1 MRLTKKEKEQVY
13 EAVCCYLQLAEQ
25 KKTDRTQD
33 EIEALKSAHKKMQ
46 AELIWSILSKKLK
59 K

>member
-1 MRLTKKEKEQVY
+1 MRLTWKEKEQVY

-25 KKTDRTQD
+25 KRTDRTQD

-46 AELIWSILSKKLK
+46 VELMLSILRKRRK
-59 K
+59 

>member
-1 MRLTKKEKEQVY
+1 MRLTWKEKEQVY
-13 EAVCCYLQLAEQ
+13 EDVCCFLQMAEQ

-46 AELIWSILSKKLK
+46 VELMLSILRKKRK
-59 K
+59 

>member
-13 EAVCCYLQLAEQ
+13 EAVCCYLEMAEQ

-33 EIEALKSAHKKMQ
+33 DIEALKSAHKKMQ
-46 AELIWSILSKKLK
+46 TELAWSVLSNKLK

>member
-25 KKTDRTQD
+25 NKTDRTQD
-33 EIEALKSAHKKMQ
+33 EIETLKSAYKKMQ
-46 AELIWSILSKKLK
+46 VELMLSILRKKRK
-59 K
+59 

>member
-25 KKTDRTQD
+25 NKTDRTQD
-33 EIEALKSAHKKMQ
+33 EIEALKSAYKKMQ
-46 AELIWSILSKKLK
+46 VELMLSILRKKRK
-59 K
+59 

>member
-1 MRLTKKEKEQVY
+1 MILTWKEKEQVY

-25 KKTDRTQD
+25 KRTDRTQD

-46 AELIWSILSKKLK
+46 VELMLSILRKKRK
-59 K
+59 

>member
-1 MRLTKKEKEQVY
+1 MRLTWKEKEQIY

-25 KKTDRTQD
+25 NKTDRTQD
-33 EIEALKSAHKKMQ
+33 EIEALRSAHKKMQ
-46 AELIWSILSKKLK
+46 AELVWSILSNKLK

>member
-1 MRLTKKEKEQVY
+1 MRLTQKEKEQVY

-25 KKTDRTQD
+25 KKTDRTQN

-46 AELIWSILSKKLK
+46 VELILSILRKKRK
-59 K
+59 

>member
-1 MRLTKKEKEQVY
+1 MRLTWKEKEQIY

-25 KKTDRTQD
+25 NKTDRTQD

-46 AELIWSILSKKLK
+46 VELMLSILRKKIK
-59 K
+59 

>member
-1 MRLTKKEKEQVY
+1 MRLTQKEKEQVY
-13 EAVCCYLQLAEQ
+13 EAVCCYLQMAEQ

-46 AELIWSILSKKLK
+46 VELMLSILRMKRK
-59 K
+59 